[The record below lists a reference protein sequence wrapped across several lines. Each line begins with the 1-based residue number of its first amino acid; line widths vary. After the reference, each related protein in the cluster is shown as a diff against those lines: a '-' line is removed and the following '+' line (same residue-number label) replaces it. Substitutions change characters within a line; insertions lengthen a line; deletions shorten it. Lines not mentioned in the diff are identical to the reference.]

1 MSSLPVI
8 TTRLVVFLGLATSVA
23 LGQKPAEA
31 EPPGALVILHTNDI
45 HGQIQPLA
53 VVSRPGVRRRV
64 GGYLALEA
72 YLHQARK
79 ATKALWLTD
88 GGDWFQGTPEGNEDH
103 GRAIMAC
110 RNRLEFTAVVIGN
123 HEFDFGEKNLRALVA
138 LARHPVLG
146 ANIVTAGDRSKVRSY
161 VDRFIVKTI
170 DGVRVALVGLTA
182 SETPQVST
190 GPFGGAVFS
199 DELASLRELWPLLQK
214 VADEIILITHCGLA
228 IDRKI
233 AQAFPQIRLILGG
246 HSHTPLPVGTQEGDT
261 WIAQSGGKCTSIS
274 RVTLT
279 TNKSKRRLAVQRVQL
294 VDLQIPEAENSA
306 TVEFVEAT
314 FEHIGP
320 KWDKPIG
327 KITGAKDIRMRGS
340 NQSTPAGN
348 YVADL
353 IRRTAKA
360 EVGLTNKGGL
370 RSLLSDGAVTR
381 RQVFQLLPFDNVV
394 CVMQMTGR
402 QLELVL
408 KQGLRPGHLP
418 LEIAGARYSYDLVD
432 GIRALQDVEVGGQR
446 LDPAKI
452 YRVATN
458 SFLAGGG
465 DGFTAFTSIRSSAVS
480 TAALRSLMIGDI
492 RAYGVISLSGERR
505 IKRLE

>member
-1 MSSLPVI
+1 MSLLPVI
-8 TTRLVVFLGLATSVA
+8 TTRLAVLLGLAVSTA
-23 LGQKPAEA
+23 LGQKPVES
-31 EPPGALVILHTNDI
+31 EPSGELVILHTNDI
-45 HGQIQPLA
+45 HGQIQPLT

-64 GGYLALEA
+64 GGYLALES
-72 YLHQARK
+72 YLRQARK
-79 ATKALWLTD
+79 DAKALWLTD

-110 RNRLEFTAVVIGN
+110 RNRLDFTAVVLGN
-123 HEFDFGEKNLRALVA
+123 HEYDFGEKNLRALVA

-146 ANIVTAGDRSKVRSY
+146 ANIVTDGDRTKVRPY

-170 DGVRVALVGLTA
+170 DGVRVALVGLIA

-190 GPFGGAVFS
+190 GPFGAAVFS
-199 DELASLRELWPLLQK
+199 DELASLRELWPSLQK
-214 VADEIILITHCGLA
+214 AADEIILITHCGLA

-233 AQAFPQIRLILGG
+233 ARAFPRIRLILGG
-246 HSHTPLPVGTQEGDT
+246 HSHTPLPKGAQEGET

-279 TNKSKRRLAVQRVQL
+279 TDTDRRRLAVQRVQVMNL
-294 VDLQIPEAENSA
+294 KIPDAENSA
-306 TVEFVEAT
+306 TVEFLGAT
-314 FEHIGP
+314 FKHIGP

-327 KITGAKDIRMRGS
+327 KISGAKDIRMRGS
-340 NQSTPAGN
+340 NESTPAGN

-360 EVGLTNKGGL
+360 EIGLTNKGGL
-370 RSLLSDGAVTR
+370 RSLLPHGVVTR

-394 CVMQMTGR
+394 CVMEMTGR
-402 QLELVL
+402 QLEAVL
-408 KQGLRPGHLP
+408 SQGLRPGHLP
-418 LEIAGARYSYDLVD
+418 LEIAGARYSYALAD
-432 GIRALQDVEVGGQR
+432 GVRGLRNVEVGTDR

-465 DGFTAFTSIRSSAVS
+465 DGFTAFALIRSRTVS
-480 TAALRSLMIGDI
+480 EASLSTLMILEI
-492 RAYGVISLSGERR
+492 QSYGAISLPGERR
-505 IKRLE
+505 IKRVD